1 MIQKW
6 LLDIFTSTETEDGQ
20 DNILDSVSTLR
31 YQYFEILIKPRIQL
45 AAAEKWHLL
54 QFVFQKYFI
63 ATRFESVE
71 LGYKQRQSRNSF
83 YIYLLQQ
90 KQKTARTIY
99 LIRFQH

>member
-6 LLDIFTSTETEDGQ
+6 LLYIFTSTETEDGQ
-20 DNILDSVSTLR
+20 DNILDSVSPLR
-31 YQYFEILIKPRIQL
+31 QQYFEILIKPRIQL

-63 ATRFESVE
+63 AAGVESIE
-71 LGYKQRQSRNSF
+71 FGYKQRQSRNSF
-83 YIYLLQQ
+83 QIYLLQQ